1 MKVLLLGKKDN
12 EYVKKAIIF
21 CRNNI
26 SGLEATIGGHGESLP
41 EDIG

>member
-12 EYVKKAIIF
+12 EYVKKAIKF

-26 SGLEATIGGHGESLP
+26 SDLEVNIRGHGESLP